1 MLGVLALLS
10 PLVARIEKNVDPAG
24 QSAVVSVGPA
34 RHVRVCRFS
43 RIASRRATALSMGA
57 DRPLVALRVA
67 APVLVAQIDIGQAPT
82 DDATAAPL
90 FRKLLVLN
98 ATALVHAAYGVE
110 GSTIVLSAA
119 LELKNLDLN
128 ELEAVLADL
137 DMALANQVPT
147 LREISSK

>member
-1 MLGVLALLS
+1 MIQSNEDLEGYLLR
-10 PLVARIEKNVDPAG
+10 LER
-24 QSAVVSVGPA
+24 
-34 RHVRVCRFS
+34 RFE
-43 RIASRRATALSMGA
+43 RAEDGTYLLSMGA

-67 APVLVAQIDIGQAPT
+67 APVLVAQVDIGQAPA
-82 DDATAAPL
+82 DDVAGAVL

-98 ATALVHAAYGVE
+98 ATALVHAAYGIE
-110 GSTIVLSAA
+110 GDNIVLSAA

-147 LREISSK
+147 LREIAVKTGSASA

>member
-1 MLGVLALLS
+1 MIQSNEDLEGYLS
-10 PLVARIEKNVDPAG
+10 RLER
-24 QSAVVSVGPA
+24 
-34 RHVRVCRFS
+34 RFE
-43 RIASRRATALSMGA
+43 RAEDGTYLLSMGA

-67 APVLVAQIDIGQAPT
+67 APVLVAQVDIGPAPK

-98 ATALVHAAYGVE
+98 ATALVHAAYGIE
-110 GSTIVLSAA
+110 GSSIVLSAA

-137 DMALANQVPT
+137 DMALANQVPM
-147 LREISSK
+147 LRELSSK

>member
-1 MLGVLALLS
+1 MIQSNEDLEGYLLR
-10 PLVARIEKNVDPAG
+10 LER
-24 QSAVVSVGPA
+24 
-34 RHVRVCRFS
+34 RFE
-43 RIASRRATALSMGA
+43 RAEDGTYLLSMGA

-67 APVLVAQIDIGQAPT
+67 APVLVAQVDIGQAPA
-82 DDATAAPL
+82 DDFAGAVL

-98 ATALVHAAYGVE
+98 ATALVHAAYGIE
-110 GSTIVLSAA
+110 GEKIVLSAA

-147 LREISSK
+147 LREIAPKSGSASA

>member
-1 MLGVLALLS
+1 LRLALEN
-10 PLVARIEKNVDPAG
+10 PWYAAEEMI
-24 QSAVVSVGPA
+24 QSNEDLEGYLL
-34 RHVRVCRFS
+34 RLERRFE
-43 RIASRRATALSMGA
+43 RAEDGTYLLSMGA

-67 APVLVAQIDIGQAPT
+67 APVLVAQVDIGQAPA
-82 DDATAAPL
+82 DNVAGAVL

-98 ATALVHAAYGVE
+98 ATALVHAAYGIE
-110 GSTIVLSAA
+110 GEKIVLSAA

-147 LREISSK
+147 LREAAKPASA

>member
-1 MLGVLALLS
+1 MIQSNEDLEGYLLR
-10 PLVARIEKNVDPAG
+10 LER
-24 QSAVVSVGPA
+24 
-34 RHVRVCRFS
+34 RFE
-43 RIASRRATALSMGA
+43 RAEDGTYLLSMGA

-67 APVLVAQIDIGQAPT
+67 APVLVAQVDIGQAPV
-82 DDATAAPL
+82 DNATAAPL

-98 ATALVHAAYGVE
+98 ATALVHAAYGIE

-147 LREISSK
+147 LRELSEKPSA

>member
-1 MLGVLALLS
+1 MIQSNEDLEGYLLR
-10 PLVARIEKNVDPAG
+10 LER
-24 QSAVVSVGPA
+24 
-34 RHVRVCRFS
+34 RFE
-43 RIASRRATALSMGA
+43 RAEDGTYLLSMGA

-67 APVLVAQIDIGQAPT
+67 APVLVAQVDIGQAPA
-82 DDATAAPL
+82 DDVAGAVL

-98 ATALVHAAYGVE
+98 ATALVHAAYGIE
-110 GSTIVLSAA
+110 GSSIVLSAA

-147 LREISSK
+147 LREIAPKQPSA

>member
-1 MLGVLALLS
+1 MIQSNEDLEGYLLR
-10 PLVARIEKNVDPAG
+10 LER
-24 QSAVVSVGPA
+24 
-34 RHVRVCRFS
+34 RFE
-43 RIASRRATALSMGA
+43 RAEDGTYLLSMGA

-67 APVLVAQIDIGQAPT
+67 APVLVAQVDIGQAPA
-82 DDATAAPL
+82 DDMAGAVL

-98 ATALVHAAYGVE
+98 ATALVHAAYGIE
-110 GSTIVLSAA
+110 GEKIVLSAA

-147 LREISSK
+147 LRAIGKKPSV

>member
-1 MLGVLALLS
+1 MIQSNEDLEGYLS
-10 PLVARIEKNVDPAG
+10 RLER
-24 QSAVVSVGPA
+24 
-34 RHVRVCRFS
+34 RFE
-43 RIASRRATALSMGA
+43 RAEDGTYLLSMGV

-67 APVLVAQIDIGQAPT
+67 APVLVAQVDIGPAPT
-82 DDATAAPL
+82 DDASAAPL

>member
-1 MLGVLALLS
+1 MIQSNEDLEGYLS
-10 PLVARIEKNVDPAG
+10 RLER
-24 QSAVVSVGPA
+24 
-34 RHVRVCRFS
+34 RFE
-43 RIASRRATALSMGA
+43 RAEDGTYLLSMGA

-67 APVLVAQIDIGQAPT
+67 APVLVAQVDIGQAPP

-98 ATALVHAAYGVE
+98 ATALVHAAYGIE

-147 LREISSK
+147 LRELSSK

>member
-1 MLGVLALLS
+1 MIQSNEDLEGYLS
-10 PLVARIEKNVDPAG
+10 RLER
-24 QSAVVSVGPA
+24 
-34 RHVRVCRFS
+34 RFE
-43 RIASRRATALSMGA
+43 RAEDGTYLLSMGA

-67 APVLVAQIDIGQAPT
+67 APVLVAQVDIGQAPA
-82 DDATAAPL
+82 DNVAGAVL

-98 ATALVHAAYGVE
+98 ATALVHAAYGIE
-110 GSTIVLSAA
+110 GDKIVLSAA

-147 LREISSK
+147 LREVQKPASA

>member
-1 MLGVLALLS
+1 MIQSNEDLEGYLLR
-10 PLVARIEKNVDPAG
+10 LER
-24 QSAVVSVGPA
+24 
-34 RHVRVCRFS
+34 RFE
-43 RIASRRATALSMGA
+43 RAEDGTYLLSMGA

-67 APVLVAQIDIGQAPT
+67 APVLVAQVDIGQAPA
-82 DDATAAPL
+82 DDMAGAVL

-98 ATALVHAAYGVE
+98 ATALVHAAYGIE
-110 GSTIVLSAA
+110 GQKIVLSAA

-147 LREISSK
+147 LREIGKKPASA

>member
-1 MLGVLALLS
+1 MIQSNEDLEGYLLRLERRFERAEDGTY
-10 PLVARIEKNVDPAG
+10 LV
-24 QSAVVSVGPA
+24 
-34 RHVRVCRFS
+34 
-43 RIASRRATALSMGA
+43 SMGA

-67 APVLVAQIDIGQAPT
+67 APVLVLQVDIGQAPP
-82 DDATAAPL
+82 DDALAAPL

-98 ATALVHAAYGVE
+98 ATGLVHAAYGIE

-137 DMALANQVPT
+137 DMALSNQVPT
-147 LREISSK
+147 LREFGTKKASA

>member
-1 MLGVLALLS
+1 MIQSNEDLEGYLLR
-10 PLVARIEKNVDPAG
+10 LER
-24 QSAVVSVGPA
+24 
-34 RHVRVCRFS
+34 RFE
-43 RIASRRATALSMGA
+43 RAEDGTYLLSMGA

-67 APVLVAQIDIGQAPT
+67 APVLVAQVDIGQAPA
-82 DDATAAPL
+82 DDVAGAVL

-98 ATALVHAAYGVE
+98 ATALVHAAYGIE
-110 GSTIVLSAA
+110 GDKIVLSAA

-147 LREISSK
+147 LRAVGKKPSV

>member
-1 MLGVLALLS
+1 MIQSNEDLEGYLLR
-10 PLVARIEKNVDPAG
+10 LER
-24 QSAVVSVGPA
+24 
-34 RHVRVCRFS
+34 RFE
-43 RIASRRATALSMGA
+43 RAEDGTYLLSMGA

-67 APVLVAQIDIGQAPT
+67 APVLVAQVDIGQAPA
-82 DDATAAPL
+82 DDVAGAVL

-98 ATALVHAAYGVE
+98 ATALVHAAYGIE
-110 GSTIVLSAA
+110 GDKIVLSAA

-147 LREISSK
+147 LREISKKASA